1 VPSLTLGLDLGG
13 STLKVAWIREGA
25 VIASGVVPNLGQ
37 PTDLDAA
44 AQLADEL
51 RPDGDQILV
60 GIAVPGVVDT
70 ARSRLVSAHG
80 KYAHLQ
86 GVDLATWSL
95 RRFGVRAVVENDA
108 RAALLG
114 ELAHGVAAGV
124 RDAVLLVAGTGIG
137 TAAVIDGQLVRG
149 RSGHAGILGGHLTID
164 RGGEPCN
171 CGNVGCAEVY
181 GGSWSLPAG
190 ITMADVFA
198 SAEDPVSSSAART
211 QGGAAAAEGPGLAA
225 RVLQSWAI
233 TAVNLCHA
241 YDPSVV
247 ILSGGAVELAG
258 SRVQEIERYL
268 HRHLWSSVPR
278 PTVVVADDPARSV
291 VRGLAATTSSTAE
304 DTR

>member
-1 VPSLTLGLDLGG
+1 MPPPTLGLDLGG
-13 STLKVAWIREGA
+13 STLKAAWIRD
-25 VIASGVVPNLGQ
+25 GVVLTSGALPNRGE
-37 PTDLDAA
+37 PGDLDAVA
-44 AQLADEL
+44 RLAEEL
-51 RPDGDQILV
+51 RPDGDQVRI
-60 GIAVPGVVDT
+60 GIAVPGVVDRAGT
-70 ARSRLVSAHG
+70 RLVAAHG
-80 KYAHLQ
+80 KYGYLDRF
-86 GVDLATWSL
+86 DLASWSMT
-95 RRFGVRAVVENDA
+95 RFGVRAAVENDA

-114 ELAHGVAAGV
+114 ELAHGAAAGV

-137 TAAVIDGQLVRG
+137 TAAVMDGQLIRG

-171 CGNVGCAEVY
+171 CGNLGCAEVY

-190 ITMADVFA
+190 VTMAEVF
-198 SAEDPVSSSAART
+198 SAP
-211 QGGAAAAEGPGLAA
+211 PGRDGQHRLAD

-258 SRVQEIERYL
+258 ARVDQIERYL

-278 PTVVVADDPARSV
+278 PRVVVADDPARSV
-291 VRGLAATTSSTAE
+291 VRGLAVLTQTPAR
-304 DTR
+304 DDR

>member
-1 VPSLTLGLDLGG
+1 MPSLTLGLDLGG

-51 RPDGDQILV
+51 RPDDDQILV

-137 TAAVIDGQLVRG
+137 TAAVIDGRLVRG

-171 CGNVGCAEVY
+171 CGNLGCAEVY

-198 SAEDPVSSSAART
+198 PAEAPESSSAART
-211 QGGAAAAEGPGLAA
+211 QGGGAAADGLAA

-268 HRHLWSSVPR
+268 HQHLWSSVPR

-291 VRGLAATTSSTAE
+291 LRGLAALTQTTAR
-304 DTR
+304 DDR